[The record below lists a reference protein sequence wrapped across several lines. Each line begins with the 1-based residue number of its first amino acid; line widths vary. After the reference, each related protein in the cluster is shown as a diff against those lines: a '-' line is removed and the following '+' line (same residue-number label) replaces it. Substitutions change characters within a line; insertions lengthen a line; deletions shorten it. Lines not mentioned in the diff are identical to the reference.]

1 MQGYIKITCEE
12 ASREEIED
20 CVKIDQKIHFE
31 VKMTGVNYHWKSALL
46 SRFARTLHIDNPL
59 EAAMCMM
66 EGFKIQE
73 NAREG

>member
-20 CVKIDQKIHFE
+20 CVKIDQRIDFE
-31 VKMTGVNYHWKSALL
+31 VNMTGADYDAKSALL
-46 SRFARTLHIDNPL
+46 SRMAQALRINNPL

-73 NAREG
+73 NAQEG